1 MTIPMNLCSIQDQC
15 GGCPRM
21 SEPLAEQRAHR
32 IERVSSLLGV
42 PVTQLIESPET
53 EGYRSRIELTPG
65 PEGHLGYRSRRSHTS
80 ISVERCVVARPEIN
94 ALLSKVGTVPAY
106 IHRIAFRSNGQA
118 VAMHIRCKDKFRK
131 KAQAWVRGLEHL
143 GVPLALNGK
152 GVFRD
157 PSTRIEVCG
166 VLHQLSPSTFY
177 QVNLPINEQLVR
189 DVVDTAL
196 SFQPTAVLD
205 LYSGAGNF
213 SLPIA
218 KMGVPVTL
226 VEAHPAATKDARRT
240 IAQLGVNAEI
250 QTVSADRFR
259 AGDAFFDV
267 AILDPPRKGAGPV
280 LDQVLTT
287 RPRAVIL
294 VSCNPQTLASDLNRA
309 QHHGYHMSGVRLY
322 EMFPHTD
329 HVETMG
335 VLVRD

>member
-1 MTIPMNLCSIQDQC
+1 MSLCSIQEQC

-21 SEPLAEQRAHR
+21 SESLAAQRAHR
-32 IERVSSLLGV
+32 IERVSSLLDV

-65 PEGHLGYRSRRSHTS
+65 PDGRLGYRSRRSHTG
-80 ISVERCVVARPEIN
+80 ITVEKCIVARPEIN
-94 ALLSKVGTVPAY
+94 ALLNEVGIVPSY
-106 IHRIAFRSNGQA
+106 IERVAFRSNGQNA
-118 VAMHIRCKDKFRK
+118 SIHIRCKDKFRR
-131 KAQAWVRGLEHL
+131 KAQAWLQTLEHL
-143 GVPLALNGK
+143 GVPLALNGR
-152 GVFRD
+152 GVFLD

-177 QVNLPINEQLVR
+177 QVNLAINEKLVS
-189 DVVDTAL
+189 DVIDAVL
-196 SFQPTAVLD
+196 GFQPSAVLD
-205 LYSGAGNF
+205 LFSGAGNF

-218 KMGVPVTL
+218 KKGIPVTL

-240 IAQLGVNAEI
+240 ISKLNVEAKI
-250 QTVSADRFR
+250 QTISADKFR

-280 LDQVLTT
+280 MDQVLTT
-287 RPRAVIL
+287 RPRAVVLI
-294 VSCNPQTLASDLNRA
+294 SCNPHTLASDLVRA
-309 QHHGYHMSGVRLY
+309 KRHGYRMQGVRLY

-335 VLVRD
+335 VLVRDNH